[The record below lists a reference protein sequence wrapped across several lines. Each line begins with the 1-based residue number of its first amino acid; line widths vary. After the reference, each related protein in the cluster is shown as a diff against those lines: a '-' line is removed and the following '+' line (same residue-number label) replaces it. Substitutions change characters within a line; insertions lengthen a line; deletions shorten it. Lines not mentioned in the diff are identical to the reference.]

1 MKNPDTSYLY
11 NDNLCIP
18 DSDVVVGATVLV
30 PPVTKDLYW
39 RTFYKYLFIFLL
51 RSGVCY
57 SKLYSKIYQI
67 HIQILKTHWRK
78 NRLQIR
84 TFLHSNIESLWGK
97 LNKWMDVITNQ
108 YETHLKN
115 KKDI

>member
-1 MKNPDTSYLY
+1 M
-11 NDNLCIP
+11 
-18 DSDVVVGATVLV
+18 LV

-39 RTFYKYLFIFLL
+39 RTFYKYLFIFLW
-51 RSGVCY
+51 RSVVCNF
-57 SKLYSKIYQI
+57 KLYSKIYQI

-108 YETHLKN
+108 YETHLKRY
-115 KKDI
+115 IASLIV